1 MVKSQRKIE
10 FENQLEI
17 NDKQKNSLNS
27 IRDQMKELK
36 LEPYLGK
43 NLKNAIEHFEWGDF
57 LASAL
62 ISSRIIVYGI
72 NKIPSK
78 TEDSGDKV
86 IFKGSIDEKIKF
98 LREKDIIGKGQSD
111 KKLNIVKYVK
121 KARDFLVHD
130 IKRFPDA
137 SESMALLGDCLDI
150 LKILK
155 KLKEV

>member
-43 NLKNAIEHFEWGDF
+43 NLKNANEHFEWGDF

-137 SESMALLGDCLDI
+137 SESVAILGDCLDI